1 MQYSDLDR
9 YQLLTQKLLKQGYVA
24 PVLKSSLQ
32 ILNGCH
38 YDPVDRYEISIS
50 QTAMDLSLLP
60 NCFLYFINDKTFFL
74 YVDSRC

>member
-1 MQYSDLDR
+1 MCINCDR
-9 YQLLTQKLLKQGYVA
+9 AQLLTQMLLKQGYVA
-24 PVLKSSLQ
+24 PRLKSSLQ

-60 NCFLYFINDKTFFL
+60 NCFLAWTQTQNIATDE
-74 YVDSRC
+74 